1 MYFFKVDISSFDYEA
16 ETVFIIPEQN
26 ADENGVP
33 FEEKIIT
40 QTAEYKAF
48 VKRTKT
54 ALVDCAYTQYQTEAV
69 ADGLND
75 EKFAQLEAEGK
86 LTVIDAN
93 TYSISTGKSAKSK
106 GKNNLTTYLIVGG
119 IAVVAVILIA
129 VSALSGGDKN
139 DTPAETTETSA
150 TAETAETD
158 TPTEETTTT
167 ETEIS
172 PAESSEQGE
181 ADEPVSETSS
191 TTEPPAETTE
201 SGYTDSGYSSS
212 SNSGESGVYTITF
225 YPNGGEG
232 TLESI
237 SAEAGQYVVL
247 PSAESASKF
256 ISRKGYKLLGFSD
269 NTDIAYPLY
278 DYKMPYENVKLFA
291 VWEPDTFTVN
301 YNSNGGTGQLSR
313 AEVRYGDSVPLPKDV
328 SIYRDGLFLTGWAKT
343 DNAKSALKSLTM
355 PAENLTLYAVWS
367 KKPPTAK
374 VTLHYDDKVQ
384 VIEAEIGST
393 LDMLDDFGV
402 TKDGEIV
409 SGWYFENSPVRVE
422 DLDVSG
428 DCALYAKWQS
438 AEYITISVD
447 RSYLNKEPLEYKAAL
462 DMTGN
467 AKITLPVV
475 DDKNDIYNSVFG
487 AKTELGAVCPKR
499 GTDAAQQKQ
508 TGCTY
513 GYSTKKQNGDF
524 GTIEYYGGVES
535 KFSKSTKL
543 YRVLNEYG
551 GGKGTAE
558 NPYII
563 SYYDQLLRLSEQGAK
578 GYFVQTA
585 DIAFPRNTD
594 RNPISTKKI
603 TRGYENKSYDYF
615 VYDGQGHSIKN
626 ISDDGGLFGTI
637 AAGTIQNVVVD
648 GANIKA
654 GNNKNLGVICNEIVS
669 YAYPST
675 DTDEYFSTGNTRI
688 IGCKVLNSKITSD
701 GAENV
706 GGICG
711 FGGDISNCMA
721 DGITVSGGKSIG
733 GVVGNACIV
742 TGCIANNITVSSS
755 AVSAGGIAGT
765 AYGVEL
771 FNSGEKPHCAG
782 GSIIGCGVRTFTS
795 TAENSGGIVGTAT
808 AHNVSAY
815 IKSCYAANIYLNG
828 TNNGGIAGADGNEN
842 GHKILY
848 CIVDNANNYPVIGKR
863 TRSSAKTMI
872 LSVPADTG
880 LTVEGVLSVLN
891 AKSSGYGYWERS
903 DSVNGGYP
911 YPCRIFAERN

>member
-1 MYFFKVDISSFDYEA
+1 MYFFKADISSFDDEA

-33 FEEKIIT
+33 FEEKMIT

-54 ALVDCAYTQYQTEAV
+54 ALVDCTYTQYQTDEPI
-69 ADGLND
+69 ADGLNP
-75 EKFAQLEAEGK
+75 EKFAQLETEGK
-86 LTVIDAN
+86 LAVIDAN

-106 GKNNLTTYLIVGG
+106 GKKNLTTYLIIGG
-119 IAVVAVILIA
+119 IAVAAVILIA
-129 VSALSGGDKN
+129 VSALSGGDKK
-139 DTPAETTETSA
+139 DIPAETTETSA
-150 TAETAETD
+150 TTETAETAVL
-158 TPTEETTTT
+158 TEETTTT
-167 ETEIS
+167 ETEIPLVKS
-172 PAESSEQGE
+172 FEQGE
-181 ADEPVSETSS
+181 ADVPVIETSS
-191 TTEPPAETTE
+191 AEPPAETSET
-201 SGYTDSGYSSS
+201 GYTNSGYSSS
-212 SNSGESGVYTITF
+212 SNSGE
-225 YPNGGEG
+225 
-232 TLESI
+232 
-237 SAEAGQYVVL
+237 
-247 PSAESASKF
+247 
-256 ISRKGYKLLGFSD
+256 
-269 NTDIAYPLY
+269 
-278 DYKMPYENVKLFA
+278 
-291 VWEPDTFTVN
+291 
-301 YNSNGGTGQLSR
+301 
-313 AEVRYGDSVPLPKDV
+313 SVPLPKDV
-328 SIYRDGLFLTGWAKT
+328 SIYRDGLFLTGWAQT
-343 DNAKSALKSLTM
+343 DNAKSALKSLSM

-374 VTLHYDDKVQ
+374 ITLHYDDKVQ

-402 TKDGEIV
+402 TKDGKIV
-409 SGWYFENSPVRVE
+409 SGWYFENSPIRVE
-422 DLDVSG
+422 NLDVSE
-428 DCALYAKWQS
+428 DCDLYAKWQS
-438 AEYITISVD
+438 ATYITISID
-447 RSYLNKEPLEYKAAL
+447 RSYLNTEALEYKAAL
-462 DMTGN
+462 DMTGF
-467 AKITLPVV
+467 AKLTLPVV
-475 DDKNDIYNSVFG
+475 DDKDDIYNSVF
-487 AKTELGAVCPKR
+487 
-499 GTDAAQQKQ
+499 
-508 TGCTY
+508 GCTY
-513 GYSTKKQNGDF
+513 GYSTKKQNGEF

-585 DIAFPRNTD
+585 DIAFPRNTN

-615 VYDGQGHSIKN
+615 VYDGQSHSIKN
-626 ISDDGGLFGTI
+626 ISGNVGLFGTI
-637 AAGTIQNVVVD
+637 VAGTIQNVVVD

-688 IGCKVLNSKITSD
+688 IGCKVLNSKITAD
-701 GAENV
+701 GAENI

-711 FGGDISNCMA
+711 FGGDISDCMA

-733 GVVGNACIV
+733 GIVGNACIV
-742 TGCIANNITVSSS
+742 TGCIANNITVSGS

-771 FNSGEKPHCAG
+771 FNSGEKPHYAG

-795 TAENSGGIVGTAT
+795 TAENSGGIVGTST

-828 TNNGGIAGADGNEN
+828 TNNGGIVGADGNEN

>member
-1 MYFFKVDISSFDYEA
+1 MYFFKVDISSFDDEA

-54 ALVDCAYTQYQTEAV
+54 ALVDCAYTQYQTETA
-69 ADGLND
+69 ADGLD
-75 EKFAQLEAEGK
+75 AEKFAQLEAEGK

-106 GKNNLTTYLIVGG
+106 GKNNLTTYLIIGG

-129 VSALSGGDKN
+129 VSALSGGAKT

-150 TAETAETD
+150 AETAETD
-158 TPTEETTTT
+158 TPTEETTAT

-181 ADEPVSETSS
+181 ADEPVSET
-191 TTEPPAETTE
+191 TDTAPPEETAE

-225 YPNGGEG
+225 YTNGGEG

-247 PSAESASKF
+247 PSAETAAKSISK
-256 ISRKGYKLLGFSD
+256 KGYKLLGFSD

-278 DYKMPYENVKLFA
+278 DYKMPYEDVKLFA
-291 VWEPDTFTVN
+291 VWEPDTFIVT

-313 AEVRYGDSVPLPKDV
+313 AEVKYGDSVPLPKDV
-328 SIYRDGLFLTGWAKT
+328 SIYREGLFLTGWAKT

-374 VTLHYDDKVQ
+374 ITLHYDDKVQ
-384 VIEAEIGST
+384 IIEAEIGST
-393 LDMLDDFGV
+393 MDMLDDFGV

-422 DLDVSG
+422 NLDVSE
-428 DCALYAKWQS
+428 DFDLYAKWQS
-438 AEYITISVD
+438 ATYITISVD
-447 RSYLNKEPLEYKAAL
+447 QSYLNKADIEYKMPL
-462 DMTGN
+462 DMTGY
-467 AKITLPVV
+467 AKLTMPVV
-475 DDKNDIYNSVFG
+475 DDKSDIYNSVF
-487 AKTELGAVCPKR
+487 
-499 GTDAAQQKQ
+499 
-508 TGCTY
+508 GCTY

-551 GGKGTAE
+551 GGKGTAK

-615 VYDGQGHSIKN
+615 VYDGQDYSIKN
-626 ISDDGGLFGTI
+626 VSGEGGLFGTI

-654 GNNKNLGVICNEIVS
+654 GKNKNLGVICNEIVS

-688 IGCKVLNSKITSD
+688 IGCKVLNSKITAD
-701 GAENV
+701 GAENI

-711 FGGDISNCMA
+711 FGGDISDCMA
-721 DGITVSGGKSIG
+721 DGIAVSGGKSIG
-733 GVVGNACIV
+733 GIVGNACTV
-742 TGCIANNITVSSS
+742 TGCIANNITVSDS

-808 AHNVSAY
+808 ANNVSAY

-828 TNNGGIAGADGNEN
+828 TNNGGIVGADGNEN

-891 AKSSGYGYWERS
+891 AKSSGYSYWERS

-911 YPCRIFAERN
+911 YPCRIFAERS

>member
-1 MYFFKVDISSFDYEA
+1 MYFFKADISSFDDEA

-33 FEEKIIT
+33 FEEKMIT
-40 QTAEYKAF
+40 QTVEYKAF

-54 ALVDCAYTQYQTEAV
+54 ALVDCTYTQYQTDEPI
-69 ADGLND
+69 ADGLNS
-75 EKFAQLEAEGK
+75 EKFAQLETEGK
-86 LTVIDAN
+86 LAVIDAN

-106 GKNNLTTYLIVGG
+106 GKKNFTTYLIIGG
-119 IAVVAVILIA
+119 IAVATVILIA

-150 TAETAETD
+150 AAETAETD
-158 TPTEETTTT
+158 TPTEETTTA

-181 ADEPVSETSS
+181 ADEPVSET
-191 TTEPPAETTE
+191 TDTAPPAETAE

-225 YPNGGEG
+225 YMNGGEG

-247 PSAESASKF
+247 PSAESASKS

-278 DYKMPYENVKLFA
+278 DYKMPYENVKMFA

-313 AEVRYGDSVPLPKDV
+313 AEVRYGDNVPLPKDV
-328 SIYRDGLFLTGWAKT
+328 SIYREGLFLTGWAKT

-374 VTLHYDDKVQ
+374 VTLHDDDKVQ

-422 DLDVSG
+422 NLDVSE
-428 DCALYAKWQS
+428 DCELYAKWQS
-438 AEYITISVD
+438 ATYITISVD

-475 DDKNDIYNSVFG
+475 DDKDDIYNSVF
-487 AKTELGAVCPKR
+487 
-499 GTDAAQQKQ
+499 
-508 TGCTY
+508 GCTY

-615 VYDGQGHSIKN
+615 VYDGHGHSIKN
-626 ISDDGGLFGTI
+626 ISGDGGLFGTI

-688 IGCKVLNSKITSD
+688 IGCKVLNSKITAD
-701 GAENV
+701 GAENI

-711 FGGDISNCMA
+711 FGGNISDCMA
-721 DGITVSGGKSIG
+721 DGITFSGG
-733 GVVGNACIV
+733 
-742 TGCIANNITVSSS
+742 
-755 AVSAGGIAGT
+755 
-765 AYGVEL
+765 
-771 FNSGEKPHCAG
+771 
-782 GSIIGCGVRTFTS
+782 R
-795 TAENSGGIVGTAT
+795 NSGGIVGTAT

-903 DSVNGGYP
+903 DNVNGGYP

>member
-1 MYFFKVDISSFDYEA
+1 MYFFKVDISSFDDEA

-69 ADGLND
+69 ADGLNA

-106 GKNNLTTYLIVGG
+106 WKNNLTTYLIIGG

-150 TAETAETD
+150 AAETAETD
-158 TPTEETTTT
+158 TPTEETTAT

-181 ADEPVSETSS
+181 ADTPVSETSS
-191 TTEPPAETTE
+191 TTEPTAETTE

-247 PSAESASKF
+247 PSAETAAKSISK
-256 ISRKGYKLLGFSD
+256 KGYKLLGFSD

-278 DYKMPYENVKLFA
+278 DYKMPYEDVKLFA
-291 VWEPDTFTVN
+291 VWEPDTFIVT

-313 AEVRYGDSVPLPKDV
+313 AEVKYGDSVPLPKDV
-328 SIYRDGLFLTGWAKT
+328 SIYRDGLFLTGWAQT
-343 DNAKSALKSLTM
+343 DNAKSALKSLSM

-374 VTLHYDDKVQ
+374 ITLHYDDKVQ
-384 VIEAEIGST
+384 IIEAEIGST
-393 LDMLDDFGV
+393 MDMLDDFGV

-422 DLDVSG
+422 NLDVSE
-428 DCALYAKWQS
+428 DCDLYAKWQS
-438 AEYITISVD
+438 ATYITISID
-447 RSYLNKEPLEYKAAL
+447 RSYLNTEPLEYKAAL
-462 DMTGN
+462 DMTGF
-467 AKITLPVV
+467 AKLTLPVV
-475 DDKNDIYNSVFG
+475 DNKDDIYNSVF
-487 AKTELGAVCPKR
+487 
-499 GTDAAQQKQ
+499 
-508 TGCTY
+508 GCTY
-513 GYSTKKQNGDF
+513 GYSTKKQNGEF

-585 DIAFPRNTD
+585 NIAFPRGTE
-594 RNPISTKKI
+594 RKPISTKKI
-603 TRGYENKSYDYF
+603 TRGYENKSYNYF
-615 VYDGQGHSIKN
+615 VYDGQGYSIKN
-626 ISDDGGLFGTI
+626 VSGEGGLFGTI
-637 AAGTIQNVVVD
+637 AAGTIQNVVVN
-648 GANIKA
+648 GASIRA
-654 GNNKNLGVICNEIVS
+654 GKNGNAGIICNEVVS
-669 YAYPST
+669 YAYPSAEN
-675 DTDEYFSTGNTRI
+675 DGYFTTGNTKI
-688 IGCKVLNSKITSD
+688 IGCKVQNSKITAD
-701 GAENV
+701 GAENI

-711 FGGDISNCMA
+711 FGGDISDCMA
-721 DGITVSGGKSIG
+721 DGITFSGGRNSG
-733 GVVGNACIV
+733 GIVGNACTV
-742 TGCIANNITVSSS
+742 TGCIANNITTTS
-755 AVSAGGIAGT
+755 ADSAGGIAGT

-771 FNSGEKPHCAG
+771 YNSGENPHYSG
-782 GSIIGCGVRTFTS
+782 GNIIGCGVRTFTS
-795 TAENSGGIVGTAT
+795 TAVNSGGIVGTST
-808 AHNVSAY
+808 AHNASAY
-815 IKSCYAANIYLNG
+815 IKSCYAANIFLNG
-828 TNNGGIAGADGNEN
+828 TNNGGISGADGSKN

-848 CIVDNANNYPVIGKR
+848 CLVDNSNNYPVIGKR

-891 AKSSGYGYWERS
+891 AKSSGYSYWERS

-911 YPCRIFAERN
+911 YPCRIFAERS

>member
-1 MYFFKVDISSFDYEA
+1 MYFFKADISSFDDEA

-33 FEEKIIT
+33 FEEKMIT

-54 ALVDCAYTQYQTEAV
+54 ALVDCTYTQYQTDEPI
-69 ADGLND
+69 ADDLNS

-86 LTVIDAN
+86 LAVIDAN

-106 GKNNLTTYLIVGG
+106 GKKNFTTYLIIGG
-119 IAVVAVILIA
+119 IAVAAVILIA
-129 VSALSGGDKN
+129 VSALSGSNKTDA
-139 DTPAETTETSA
+139 PAETTETSA
-150 TAETAETD
+150 TTETAETAD
-158 TPTEETTTT
+158 PTGETTTA
-167 ETEIS
+167 ETEITS
-172 PAESSEQGE
+172 AEFSEQGE
-181 ADEPVSETSS
+181 ADVPVIETSS
-191 TTEPPAETTE
+191 AEPPAETAET
-201 SGYTDSGYSSS
+201 GYTNSGYSSS

-237 SAEAGQYVVL
+237 SAEAGQYVIL

-343 DNAKSALKSLTM
+343 DNAKSALNSLTM

-374 VTLHYDDKVQ
+374 ITLHYDDKVQ
-384 VIEAEIGST
+384 VIEVEIGST

-409 SGWYFENSPVRVE
+409 SGWYFETSPVRVE
-422 DLDVSG
+422 NLDVSE
-428 DCALYAKWQS
+428 DCDLYAKWQS
-438 AEYITISVD
+438 ATYITISVD

-487 AKTELGAVCPKR
+487 
-499 GTDAAQQKQ
+499 
-508 TGCTY
+508 CTY

-535 KFSKSTKL
+535 KFSKSTKI

-615 VYDGQGHSIKN
+615 VYDGNGYSIK
-626 ISDDGGLFGTI
+626 SVSGSGGLFGTI

-654 GNNKNLGVICNEIVS
+654 GKNKNLGVICNEVVS

-688 IGCKVLNSKITSD
+688 IGCKVLNSKITAD
-701 GAENV
+701 GAENI

-711 FGGDISNCMA
+711 FGGDISDCTA
-721 DGITVSGGKSIG
+721 DGIAVSGGKSIG
-733 GVVGNACIV
+733 GIVGNACTV
-742 TGCIANNITVSSS
+742 TGCIANNITVSGS

-765 AYGVEL
+765 AFGVEL
-771 FNSGEKPHCAG
+771 YNSGEKPHCAG

-903 DSVNGGYP
+903 D
-911 YPCRIFAERN
+911 A

>member
-1 MYFFKVDISSFDYEA
+1 MYFFKVDISSFDDEA

-75 EKFAQLEAEGK
+75 EKFAQLETEGK
-86 LTVIDAN
+86 LAVIDAN

-106 GKNNLTTYLIVGG
+106 GKKNFTTYLIIGG
-119 IAVVAVILIA
+119 IAVAAVILIA
-129 VSALSGGDKN
+129 VSALSGSNKTDA
-139 DTPAETTETSA
+139 PAETTETSA
-150 TAETAETD
+150 TTETAETAIPTGEVATPETEIYSAESFEQGEADVPVIETSSAEPPAETAET
-158 TPTEETTTT
+158 
-167 ETEIS
+167 
-172 PAESSEQGE
+172 
-181 ADEPVSETSS
+181 
-191 TTEPPAETTE
+191 
-201 SGYTDSGYSSS
+201 GYTNSGYSSS
-212 SNSGESGVYTITF
+212 SNSGASGVYTITF
-225 YPNGGEG
+225 YANGGEG

-247 PSAESASKF
+247 PSAESASKS

-269 NTDIAYPLY
+269 NTDIAYSLY
-278 DYKMPYENVKLFA
+278 DYKMPYENVKMFA

-343 DNAKSALKSLTM
+343 DNAKSTLKSLTM

-374 VTLHYDDKVQ
+374 ITLHYDDKVQ
-384 VIEAEIGST
+384 VIEVEIGST

-422 DLDVSG
+422 DLDVSE
-428 DCALYAKWQS
+428 DCDLYAKWQS
-438 AEYITISVD
+438 ATYITISVD
-447 RSYLNKEPLEYKAAL
+447 RCYLNKADIEYKVPL
-462 DMTGN
+462 DMTGY
-467 AKITLPVV
+467 AKLTLPVV
-475 DDKNDIYNSVFG
+475 DDKNDVYNSVF
-487 AKTELGAVCPKR
+487 
-499 GTDAAQQKQ
+499 
-508 TGCTY
+508 GCTY

-524 GTIEYYGGVES
+524 GTIEYYGGVKS

-551 GGKGTAE
+551 GGKGTVE

-615 VYDGQGHSIKN
+615 VYDGNGYSIK
-626 ISDDGGLFGTI
+626 SVSGSGGLFGTI

-654 GNNKNLGVICNEIVS
+654 GKNKNLGVICNEVVS

-688 IGCKVLNSKITSD
+688 IGCKVLNSKITAD
-701 GAENV
+701 GAENI

-711 FGGDISNCMA
+711 FGGDISDCTA
-721 DGITVSGGKSIG
+721 DGIAVSGGKSIG
-733 GVVGNACIV
+733 GIVGNACTV
-742 TGCIANNITVSSS
+742 TGCIANNITVSGS

-771 FNSGEKPHCAG
+771 FNSGEKPHYAG

-828 TNNGGIAGADGNEN
+828 TNNGGIVGADGNEN

-848 CIVDNANNYPVIGKR
+848 CIVDNANNYSVIGKR

>member
-1 MYFFKVDISSFDYEA
+1 MYFFKVDISSFDDEA

-75 EKFAQLEAEGK
+75 EKFAQLETEGK
-86 LTVIDAN
+86 LAVIDAN

-106 GKNNLTTYLIVGG
+106 GKKNFTTYLIIGG
-119 IAVVAVILIA
+119 IAVAAVILIA
-129 VSALSGGDKN
+129 VSALSGSNKTDA
-139 DTPAETTETSA
+139 PAETTETSA
-150 TAETAETD
+150 TTETAETAIPTGEVATPETEIYSAESFEQGEADVPVIETSSAEPPAETAET
-158 TPTEETTTT
+158 
-167 ETEIS
+167 
-172 PAESSEQGE
+172 
-181 ADEPVSETSS
+181 
-191 TTEPPAETTE
+191 
-201 SGYTDSGYSSS
+201 GYTNSGYSSS
-212 SNSGESGVYTITF
+212 SNSGASGVYTITF
-225 YPNGGEG
+225 YANGGEG

-247 PSAESASKF
+247 PSAESASKS

-269 NTDIAYPLY
+269 NTDIAYSLY
-278 DYKMPYENVKLFA
+278 DYKMPYENVKMFA

-328 SIYRDGLFLTGWAKT
+328 SIYRDGLFLTGWAQT
-343 DNAKSALKSLTM
+343 DSAKSALKNLSM

-367 KKPPTAK
+367 KKPPTAII
-374 VTLHYDDKVQ
+374 TLHYDDKVQ

-409 SGWYFENSPVRVE
+409 SGWYFENSPIRVE

-428 DCALYAKWQS
+428 DCDLYAKWQS
-438 AEYITISVD
+438 ATYITISVD
-447 RSYLNKEPLEYKAAL
+447 RSYLNKADIEYKMPL
-462 DMTGN
+462 DMTGY
-467 AKITLPVV
+467 AKLTLPVV
-475 DDKNDIYNSVFG
+475 DDKNDIYNSIF
-487 AKTELGAVCPKR
+487 
-499 GTDAAQQKQ
+499 
-508 TGCTY
+508 GCTY

-578 GYFVQTA
+578 GYFIQTA
-585 DIAFPRNTD
+585 DIAFPRNMD

-603 TRGYENKSYDYF
+603 ARGYENKSYDYF
-615 VYDGQGHSIKN
+615 VYDGQGYSIKN
-626 ISDDGGLFGTI
+626 ISGDGGLFGTI

-654 GNNKNLGVICNEIVS
+654 GKNKNLGVICNEIVS

-675 DTDEYFSTGNTRI
+675 DTNEYFSTGNTRI
-688 IGCKVLNSKITSD
+688 IGCKVLNSKITAD
-701 GAENV
+701 GAENI

-711 FGGDISNCMA
+711 FGGDISDCMA

-733 GVVGNACIV
+733 GIVGNACTV
-742 TGCIANNITVSSS
+742 TGCIANNITVSGS
-755 AVSAGGIAGT
+755 AVCAGGIAGT

>member
-1 MYFFKVDISSFDYEA
+1 MYFFKADISSFDDEA

-33 FEEKIIT
+33 FEEKMIT

-54 ALVDCAYTQYQTEAV
+54 ALVDCTYTQYQTDEPI
-69 ADGLND
+69 ADGLNS
-75 EKFAQLEAEGK
+75 EKFAQLETEGK
-86 LTVIDAN
+86 LAVIDAN

-106 GKNNLTTYLIVGG
+106 GKKNLTTYLIIGG
-119 IAVVAVILIA
+119 IAVAAVILIA
-129 VSALSGGDKN
+129 VSALSGSNKT

-150 TAETAETD
+150 TTETAETAVL
-158 TPTEETTTT
+158 TEEITTT
-167 ETEIS
+167 ETEIP
-172 PAESSEQGE
+172 PAESFEQGE
-181 ADEPVSETSS
+181 ADVPVSETSS
-191 TTEPPAETTE
+191 AEPPAETSE
-201 SGYTDSGYSSS
+201 IGYTNSGYSSS
-212 SNSGESGVYTITF
+212 SNYGESGVYTITF

-232 TLESI
+232 TLDSI
-237 SAEAGQYVVL
+237 SAEVEQYVVL

-355 PAENLTLYAVWS
+355 PAENLTLYAVWR

-374 VTLHYDDKVQ
+374 ITLHYDDKVQ

-409 SGWYFENSPVRVE
+409 SGWYFENSLVRVE
-422 DLDVSG
+422 DLDVSE
-428 DCALYAKWQS
+428 DCELYAKWQS
-438 AEYITISVD
+438 ATYITISVD
-447 RSYLNKEPLEYKAAL
+447 RSYLNKADIEYKMPL
-462 DMTGN
+462 DMTGY
-467 AKITLPVV
+467 AKLTLPVV
-475 DDKNDIYNSVFG
+475 DDKNDIYNSVF
-487 AKTELGAVCPKR
+487 
-499 GTDAAQQKQ
+499 
-508 TGCTY
+508 GCTY

-551 GGKGTAE
+551 GGKGTAK

-585 DIAFPRNTD
+585 DIAFPRNTE
-594 RNPISTKKI
+594 RTSISTKKI
-603 TRGYENKSYDYF
+603 SRGFENKSYDYF
-615 VYDGQGHSIKN
+615 VYDGQGCSIKN
-626 ISDDGGLFGTI
+626 MSCDGGLFGIISASTI
-637 AAGTIQNVVVD
+637 RNVVID
-648 GANIKA
+648 GANIKS
-654 GNNKNLGVICNEIVS
+654 GEYSNVGFICNEVIS
-669 YAYPST
+669 YSFPASEG
-675 DTDEYFSTGNTRI
+675 DEFFSTGNSRI
-688 IGCKVLNSKITSD
+688 VGCKVLNSKITAD
-701 GAENV
+701 GADNV

-711 FGGDISNCMA
+711 YGGAVSDCMA
-721 DGITVSGGKSIG
+721 SGITFSGGTNIG
-733 GVVGNACIV
+733 GIVGNAYTA
-742 TGCIANNITVSSS
+742 TGCLANNITVNGS
-755 AVSAGGIAGT
+755 VKSAGGIAAT
-765 AYGVEL
+765 AYGVKL
-771 FNSGEKPHCAG
+771 YNDGDKARYSGG
-782 GSIIGCGVRTFTS
+782 NIIGCGVRTFTS
-795 TAENSGGIVGTAT
+795 TAENSGGIVGTST
-808 AHNVSAY
+808 ADNSSAY

-828 TNNGGIAGADGNEN
+828 TNNGGIVGADGNEN

-848 CIVDNANNYPVIGKR
+848 CIVDNANNYPVIGRR
-863 TRSSAKTMI
+863 TRSSTKTMI

>member
-1 MYFFKVDISSFDYEA
+1 MYFFKVDISSFDDEA

-75 EKFAQLEAEGK
+75 EKFAQLETEGK
-86 LTVIDAN
+86 LAVIDAN

-106 GKNNLTTYLIVGG
+106 GKKNFTTYLIIGG
-119 IAVVAVILIA
+119 IAVAAVILIA
-129 VSALSGGDKN
+129 VSALSGSNKTDA
-139 DTPAETTETSA
+139 PAETTETSA
-150 TAETAETD
+150 TTETAETAIPTGEVA
-158 TPTEETTTT
+158 TP
-167 ETEIS
+167 ETEIYS
-172 PAESSEQGE
+172 AESFEQGE
-181 ADEPVSETSS
+181 ADVPVIETSS
-191 TTEPPAETTE
+191 AEPPAETSE
-201 SGYTDSGYSSS
+201 IGYTNSGYSSS
-212 SNSGESGVYTITF
+212 SNSGASGVYTITF
-225 YPNGGEG
+225 YANGGEG

-247 PSAESASKF
+247 PSAESASKS

-291 VWEPDTFTVN
+291 VWEPDIFTVT

-313 AEVRYGDSVPLPKDV
+313 AEVRYGDSVHLPKDV
-328 SIYRDGLFLTGWAKT
+328 SIYREGLFLTGWAKT
-343 DNAKSALKSLTM
+343 NNAKSALKSLTM

-374 VTLHYDDKVQ
+374 ITLHYDDKVQ
-384 VIEAEIGST
+384 VIEVEIGST

-422 DLDVSG
+422 DLDVSE
-428 DCALYAKWQS
+428 DCDLYAKWQS
-438 AEYITISVD
+438 ATYITISVD
-447 RSYLNKEPLEYKAAL
+447 RCYLNKADIEYKVPL
-462 DMTGN
+462 DMTGY
-467 AKITLPVV
+467 AKLTLPVV
-475 DDKNDIYNSVFG
+475 DDKNDVYNSVF
-487 AKTELGAVCPKR
+487 
-499 GTDAAQQKQ
+499 
-508 TGCTY
+508 GCTY

-524 GTIEYYGGVES
+524 GTIEYYGGVKS

-551 GGKGTAE
+551 GGKGTVE

-615 VYDGQGHSIKN
+615 VYDGNGYSIK
-626 ISDDGGLFGTI
+626 SVSGSGGLFGTI

-654 GNNKNLGVICNEIVS
+654 GNNKNLGVVCNEVVS
-669 YAYPST
+669 YAYPSNN
-675 DTDEYFSTGNTRI
+675 TDEYFSTGNTRI
-688 IGCKVLNSKITSD
+688 FGCKVLNSKITAD

>member
-1 MYFFKVDISSFDYEA
+1 MYFFKVDISSFDDEA

-33 FEEKIIT
+33 FEEKMIT

-54 ALVDCAYTQYQTEAV
+54 ALVDCTYTQYQTDEPI
-69 ADGLND
+69 ADGLNS

-86 LTVIDAN
+86 LAVIDAN

-106 GKNNLTTYLIVGG
+106 GKKNLTTYLIIGG
-119 IAVVAVILIA
+119 IAVAAVILIA
-129 VSALSGGDKN
+129 VSALSGSNKT

-150 TAETAETD
+150 TTETAETAVL
-158 TPTEETTTT
+158 TEEITTT
-167 ETEIS
+167 ETEIP

-181 ADEPVSETSS
+181 ADVPVSETSS
-191 TTEPPAETTE
+191 AEPPAETSE
-201 SGYTDSGYSSS
+201 IGYTNSGYSSP

-225 YPNGGEG
+225 YTNGGEG

-247 PSAESASKF
+247 PSAETAAKSISK
-256 ISRKGYKLLGFSD
+256 KGYKLLGFSD

-278 DYKMPYENVKLFA
+278 DYKMPYEDVKLFA
-291 VWEPDTFTVN
+291 VWEPDTFIVT

-313 AEVRYGDSVPLPKDV
+313 AEVKYGDSVPLPKDV
-328 SIYRDGLFLTGWAKT
+328 SIYREGLFLTGWAKT

-374 VTLHYDDKVQ
+374 ITLHYDDKVQ
-384 VIEAEIGST
+384 IIEAEIGST
-393 LDMLDDFGV
+393 MDMLDDFGV

-422 DLDVSG
+422 NLDVSE
-428 DCALYAKWQS
+428 DCDLYAKWQS
-438 AEYITISVD
+438 ATYITISVD

-467 AKITLPVV
+467 AKLTLPVV

-487 AKTELGAVCPKR
+487 
-499 GTDAAQQKQ
+499 
-508 TGCTY
+508 CTY
-513 GYSTKKQNGDF
+513 GYSTKKQNGEF

-626 ISDDGGLFGTI
+626 ISGDGGLFGTI

-654 GNNKNLGVICNEIVS
+654 GKNKNLGVICNEVVS

-688 IGCKVLNSKITSD
+688 IGCKVLNSKITAD
-701 GAENV
+701 GAENI

-711 FGGDISNCMA
+711 FGGDISDCTA
-721 DGITVSGGKSIG
+721 DGIAVSGGKSIG
-733 GVVGNACIV
+733 GIVGNACTV

-848 CIVDNANNYPVIGKR
+848 CIVDNANNYPVIGRR

>member
-1 MYFFKVDISSFDYEA
+1 MYFFKADISSFDDEA

-33 FEEKIIT
+33 FEEKMIT
-40 QTAEYKAF
+40 QTVEYKAF

-54 ALVDCAYTQYQTEAV
+54 ALVDCTYTQYQTDEPI
-69 ADGLND
+69 ADGLNS
-75 EKFAQLEAEGK
+75 EKFAQLETEGK
-86 LTVIDAN
+86 LAVIDAN

-106 GKNNLTTYLIVGG
+106 GKKNLTTYLIIGG
-119 IAVVAVILIA
+119 IAVAAVILIA
-129 VSALSGGDKN
+129 VSALSSGNKKN
-139 DTPAETTETSA
+139 IPAETTEPSA
-150 TAETAETD
+150 TTETAETAIPTGEVA
-158 TPTEETTTT
+158 TP
-167 ETEIS
+167 ETEIYS
-172 PAESSEQGE
+172 AESFEQGE
-181 ADEPVSETSS
+181 ADVPVIETSS
-191 TTEPPAETTE
+191 AEPPAETSET
-201 SGYTDSGYSSS
+201 GYTNSGYSSS
-212 SNSGESGVYTITF
+212 SNSGASGVYTITF
-225 YPNGGEG
+225 YANGGEG
-232 TLESI
+232 TLDSI

-247 PSAESASKF
+247 PSAESASKS

-291 VWEPDTFTVN
+291 VWEPDIFTVT

-328 SIYRDGLFLTGWAKT
+328 SIYREGLFLTGWAKT

-374 VTLHYDDKVQ
+374 ITLHYDDKVQ
-384 VIEAEIGST
+384 IIEVEIGST
-393 LDMLDDFGV
+393 LDMLDNFGV

-409 SGWYFENSPVRVE
+409 SGWYFENSPVCVE

-438 AEYITISVD
+438 ATYITISVD
-447 RSYLNKEPLEYKAAL
+447 QSYLNKADIEYKMPL
-462 DMTGN
+462 DMTGY
-467 AKITLPVV
+467 AKLTLPVV
-475 DDKNDIYNSVFG
+475 DDKSDIYNSVF
-487 AKTELGAVCPKR
+487 
-499 GTDAAQQKQ
+499 
-508 TGCTY
+508 GCTY

-524 GTIEYYGGVES
+524 GTIEYYGGVKS

-551 GGKGTAE
+551 GGKGTVE

-615 VYDGQGHSIKN
+615 VYDGNGYSIK
-626 ISDDGGLFGTI
+626 SVSGSGGLFGTI

-654 GNNKNLGVICNEIVS
+654 GKNKNLGVICNEVVS
-669 YAYPST
+669 YVYPSNN
-675 DTDEYFSTGNTRI
+675 TDEYFSTGNTRI
-688 IGCKVLNSKITSD
+688 FGCKVLNSKITAD

-771 FNSGEKPHCAG
+771 YNSGEKPHCAG

-795 TAENSGGIVGTAT
+795 TSENSGGIVGTET

-842 GHKILY
+842 GHKILF
-848 CIVDNANNYPVIGKR
+848 CIVDNANNYPVIGRR

-903 DSVNGGYP
+903 DNVNGGYP

>member
-1 MYFFKVDISSFDYEA
+1 MYFFKADISSFDDEA

-33 FEEKIIT
+33 FEEKMIT

-54 ALVDCAYTQYQTEAV
+54 ALVDCTYTQFHTDEPI
-69 ADGLND
+69 ADGLNS
-75 EKFAQLEAEGK
+75 EKFAQLETEGK
-86 LTVIDAN
+86 LAVIDAN

-106 GKNNLTTYLIVGG
+106 GKKNLTTYLIIGG
-119 IAVVAVILIA
+119 VAVAAVILIA
-129 VSALSGGDKN
+129 VSDLSGGNKT

-150 TAETAETD
+150 TTETTETD
-158 TPTEETTTT
+158 AQTEETTTT
-167 ETEIS
+167 ETKIPS
-172 PAESSEQGE
+172 VESSEQGE
-181 ADEPVSETSS
+181 ADVPVIETSS
-191 TTEPPAETTE
+191 AEPPAETSET
-201 SGYTDSGYSSS
+201 GYTNSGYSSS
-212 SNSGESGVYTITF
+212 SNYGESGVYTITF

-247 PSAESASKF
+247 PSAESASKS

-278 DYKMPYENVKLFA
+278 DYKMPYEDVKMFA

-313 AEVRYGDSVPLPKDV
+313 AEIRYGDSVPLPKDV
-328 SIYRDGLFLTGWAKT
+328 SIYRDGLFLSGWAQT
-343 DNAKSALKSLTM
+343 NNAKSALKSLSM

-367 KKPPTAK
+367 KTPPTAK
-374 VTLHYDDKVQ
+374 ITLHYDDKVQ
-384 VIEAEIGST
+384 VVEAEIGST

-409 SGWYFENSPVRVE
+409 SGWYFENSPVRIE
-422 DLDVSG
+422 NLDVTE
-428 DCALYAKWQS
+428 DCDVYAKWQS
-438 AEYITISVD
+438 ATYITISVD

-475 DDKNDIYNSVFG
+475 DDKDDIYNSVF
-487 AKTELGAVCPKR
+487 
-499 GTDAAQQKQ
+499 
-508 TGCTY
+508 GCTY

-615 VYDGQGHSIKN
+615 VYDGNGYSIKN
-626 ISDDGGLFGTI
+626 VCGDGGLFGTI

-648 GANIKA
+648 GAIIKA
-654 GNNKNLGVICNEIVS
+654 GKNKNLGVICNEVVS

-688 IGCKVLNSKITSD
+688 IGCKVLNSKITAD
-701 GAENV
+701 GAENI

-711 FGGDISNCMA
+711 FGGDISDCMA
-721 DGITVSGGKSIG
+721 DGITVSGGKSNG
-733 GVVGNACIV
+733 GIVGNACTV
-742 TGCIANNITVSSS
+742 TGCIANNISVSGS

-782 GSIIGCGVRTFTS
+782 GSIIVCGVRTFTS
-795 TAENSGGIVGTAT
+795 TAKNSGGIVGTAT

-848 CIVDNANNYPVIGKR
+848 CIVDNANNYPVIGRR

>member
-1 MYFFKVDISSFDYEA
+1 MYFFKADISSFDDEA
-16 ETVFIIPEQN
+16 ETVFIIPGQN

-33 FEEKIIT
+33 FEEKMIT

-54 ALVDCAYTQYQTEAV
+54 ALVDCTYTQYQTDEPI
-69 ADGLND
+69 ADGLNS

-86 LTVIDAN
+86 LAVIDAN

-106 GKNNLTTYLIVGG
+106 GKKNFTTYLIIGG
-119 IAVVAVILIA
+119 IAVAAVILIA
-129 VSALSGGDKN
+129 VSALSGSNKTDA
-139 DTPAETTETSA
+139 PAETTEISA
-150 TAETAETD
+150 TMETAETAVL
-158 TPTEETTTT
+158 TEETTTT

-172 PAESSEQGE
+172 LVESSEQGE
-181 ADEPVSETSS
+181 ADVPVSETSS
-191 TTEPPAETTE
+191 AEPPAETAET
-201 SGYTDSGYSSS
+201 GYTNSGYSSS

-237 SAEAGQYVVL
+237 SAEAGQYVIL
-247 PSAESASKF
+247 PSAESASKS

-343 DNAKSALKSLTM
+343 DNAKSTLKSLTM

-374 VTLHYDDKVQ
+374 ITLHYDDKVQ
-384 VIEAEIGST
+384 VIEVEIGST

-409 SGWYFENSPVRVE
+409 SGWYFENFPVRVE

-428 DCALYAKWQS
+428 DCDLYAKWQS
-438 AEYITISVD
+438 ATYITISVD
-447 RSYLNKEPLEYKAAL
+447 QSYLNKADIEYKMPL
-462 DMTGN
+462 DMTGY
-467 AKITLPVV
+467 AKLTLPVV
-475 DDKNDIYNSVFG
+475 DDKNDIYNSVF
-487 AKTELGAVCPKR
+487 
-499 GTDAAQQKQ
+499 
-508 TGCTY
+508 GCTY

-524 GTIEYYGGVES
+524 GTIEYYGGVKS

-551 GGKGTAE
+551 GGKGTAK

-578 GYFVQTA
+578 GYFIQTA

-615 VYDGQGHSIKN
+615 LYDGQGHSIKN
-626 ISDDGGLFGTI
+626 ISGDGGLFGTI

-654 GNNKNLGVICNEIVS
+654 GNNKNLGVVCNEVVS
-669 YAYPST
+669 YVYPSNN
-675 DTDEYFSTGNTRI
+675 TDEYFSTGNTRI
-688 IGCKVLNSKITSD
+688 FGCKVLNSKITAD

>member
-1 MYFFKVDISSFDYEA
+1 MYFFKVDISSFDDEA

-75 EKFAQLEAEGK
+75 EKFAQLETEGK
-86 LTVIDAN
+86 LAVIDAN

-106 GKNNLTTYLIVGG
+106 GKKNFTTYLIIGG
-119 IAVVAVILIA
+119 IAVAAVILIA
-129 VSALSGGDKN
+129 VSALSGSNKTDA
-139 DTPAETTETSA
+139 PAETTETSA
-150 TAETAETD
+150 TTETAETAIPTGEVATPETEIYSAESFEQGEADVPVIETSSAEPPAETAET
-158 TPTEETTTT
+158 
-167 ETEIS
+167 
-172 PAESSEQGE
+172 
-181 ADEPVSETSS
+181 
-191 TTEPPAETTE
+191 
-201 SGYTDSGYSSS
+201 GYTNSGYSSS
-212 SNSGESGVYTITF
+212 SNSGASGVYTITF
-225 YPNGGEG
+225 YANGGEG

-247 PSAESASKF
+247 PSAESASKS

-269 NTDIAYPLY
+269 NTDIAYSLY
-278 DYKMPYENVKLFA
+278 DYKMPYENVKMFA

-328 SIYRDGLFLTGWAKT
+328 SIYRDGLFLTGWAQT
-343 DNAKSALKSLTM
+343 DSAKSALKNLSM

-367 KKPPTAK
+367 KKPPTAII
-374 VTLHYDDKVQ
+374 TLHYDDKVQ

-409 SGWYFENSPVRVE
+409 SGWYFENSPIRVE

-428 DCALYAKWQS
+428 DCDLYAKWQS
-438 AEYITISVD
+438 ATYITISVD
-447 RSYLNKEPLEYKAAL
+447 RSYLNKADIEYKMPL
-462 DMTGN
+462 DMTGY
-467 AKITLPVV
+467 AKLTLPVV
-475 DDKNDIYNSVFG
+475 DDKNDIYNSIF
-487 AKTELGAVCPKR
+487 
-499 GTDAAQQKQ
+499 
-508 TGCTY
+508 GCTY

-578 GYFVQTA
+578 GYFIQTA

-603 TRGYENKSYDYF
+603 ARGYENKSYDYF
-615 VYDGQGHSIKN
+615 VYDGQGYSIKN
-626 ISDDGGLFGTI
+626 ISGDGGLFGTI

-654 GNNKNLGVICNEIVS
+654 GKNKNLGVICNEIVS

-675 DTDEYFSTGNTRI
+675 DTNEYFSTGNTRI
-688 IGCKVLNSKITSD
+688 IGCKVLNSKITAD
-701 GAENV
+701 GAENI

-711 FGGDISNCMA
+711 FGGDISDCMA

-733 GVVGNACIV
+733 GIVGNACTV
-742 TGCIANNITVSSS
+742 TGCIANNITVSGS
-755 AVSAGGIAGT
+755 AVCAGGIAGT

>member
-1 MYFFKVDISSFDYEA
+1 MYFFKADISSFDDEA

-69 ADGLND
+69 ADGLNA

-86 LTVIDAN
+86 LDVIDAN

-106 GKNNLTTYLIVGG
+106 GKKNLTTYLIIGG
-119 IAVVAVILIA
+119 IAVAAVILIA
-129 VSALSGGDKN
+129 VSALSGSNKTDA
-139 DTPAETTETSA
+139 P
-150 TAETAETD
+150 AETAETFA
-158 TPTEETTTT
+158 TT
-167 ETEIS
+167 ETAENIVPTGEVATPETEI
-172 PAESSEQGE
+172 PLVESSEQGE
-181 ADEPVSETSS
+181 EDVPVSETSS
-191 TTEPPAETTE
+191 AEPPAETSE
-201 SGYTDSGYSSS
+201 IGYTNSGYSSS
-212 SNSGESGVYTITF
+212 SNYGESGVYTITF

-232 TLESI
+232 TLDSI

-247 PSAESASKF
+247 PSAESASKS

-278 DYKMPYENVKLFA
+278 DYKMPYENVKMFA

-301 YNSNGGTGQLSR
+301 YSSNGGTGQLSR
-313 AEVRYGDSVPLPKDV
+313 AEVRYGDNVPLPKDV
-328 SIYRDGLFLTGWAKT
+328 SIYRDGLYLTGWAKT
-343 DNAKSALKSLTM
+343 NNAKSALKSLTM

-374 VTLHYDDKVQ
+374 ITLQYDDKVQ

-422 DLDVSG
+422 DLDVSE
-428 DCALYAKWQS
+428 DCDLYAKWQS
-438 AEYITISVD
+438 ATYITISVD

-467 AKITLPVV
+467 AKLTLPVV
-475 DDKNDIYNSVFG
+475 DDKNDIYNSVF
-487 AKTELGAVCPKR
+487 
-499 GTDAAQQKQ
+499 
-508 TGCTY
+508 GCTY

-578 GYFVQTA
+578 GYFIQTA

-615 VYDGQGHSIKN
+615 VYDGQGYSIKN
-626 ISDDGGLFGTI
+626 ISGDGGLFGTI

-654 GNNKNLGVICNEIVS
+654 GKNKNLGVICNEIVS

-675 DTDEYFSTGNTRI
+675 DTNEYFYTGNTRI
-688 IGCKVLNSKITSD
+688 IGCKVLNSNITAD
-701 GAENV
+701 CAENI

-721 DGITVSGGKSIG
+721 DGIAVSGGKSIG
-733 GVVGNACIV
+733 GIVGNACTV
-742 TGCIANNITVSSS
+742 TGCIANNITVSGS

-771 FNSGEKPHCAG
+771 FNSGEKPHYAG

-848 CIVDNANNYPVIGKR
+848 CIVDNANNYSVIGKR

>member
-1 MYFFKVDISSFDYEA
+1 MYFFKADISSFDDEA
-16 ETVFIIPEQN
+16 ETVFIIPGQN

-33 FEEKIIT
+33 FEEKMIT

-54 ALVDCAYTQYQTEAV
+54 ALVDCTYTQYQTDEPI
-69 ADGLND
+69 ADGLNS

-86 LTVIDAN
+86 LAVIDAN

-106 GKNNLTTYLIVGG
+106 GKKNLTTYLIIGG
-119 IAVVAVILIA
+119 IAVAAVILIA
-129 VSALSGGDKN
+129 VSALSSGNKKN
-139 DTPAETTETSA
+139 IPAETTEPSA
-150 TAETAETD
+150 TTETAETAIPTGEVATPETEIYSAESFEQGEADVPVIETSSAEPPAETAET
-158 TPTEETTTT
+158 
-167 ETEIS
+167 
-172 PAESSEQGE
+172 
-181 ADEPVSETSS
+181 
-191 TTEPPAETTE
+191 
-201 SGYTDSGYSSS
+201 GYTNSGYSSS
-212 SNSGESGVYTITF
+212 SNSGASGVYTITF
-225 YPNGGEG
+225 YANGGEG

-247 PSAESASKF
+247 PSAESASKS

-328 SIYRDGLFLTGWAKT
+328 SIYRDGLFLTGWAQT
-343 DNAKSALKSLTM
+343 DSAKSALKNLSM

-367 KKPPTAK
+367 KKPPTAII
-374 VTLHYDDKVQ
+374 TLHYDDKVQ

-409 SGWYFENSPVRVE
+409 SGWYFENSPIRVE

-428 DCALYAKWQS
+428 DCDLYAKWQS
-438 AEYITISVD
+438 ATYITISVD
-447 RSYLNKEPLEYKAAL
+447 RSYLNKADIEYKMPL
-462 DMTGN
+462 DMTGY
-467 AKITLPVV
+467 AKLTLPVV
-475 DDKNDIYNSVFG
+475 DDKNDIYNSIF
-487 AKTELGAVCPKR
+487 
-499 GTDAAQQKQ
+499 
-508 TGCTY
+508 GCTY

-578 GYFVQTA
+578 GYFIQTA

-603 TRGYENKSYDYF
+603 ARGYENKSYDYF
-615 VYDGQGHSIKN
+615 VYDGQGYSIKN
-626 ISDDGGLFGTI
+626 ISGDGGLFGTI

-654 GNNKNLGVICNEIVS
+654 GKNKNLGVICNEIVS

-675 DTDEYFSTGNTRI
+675 DTNEYFSTGNTRI
-688 IGCKVLNSKITSD
+688 IGCKVLNSKITAD
-701 GAENV
+701 GAENI

-711 FGGDISNCMA
+711 FGGDISDCMA

-733 GVVGNACIV
+733 GIVGNACTV
-742 TGCIANNITVSSS
+742 TGCIANNITVSGS
-755 AVSAGGIAGT
+755 AVCAGGIAGT

>member
-1 MYFFKVDISSFDYEA
+1 MYFFKADISSFDDEA

-33 FEEKIIT
+33 FEEKMIT

-54 ALVDCAYTQYQTEAV
+54 ALVDCTYTQYQTDEPI
-69 ADGLND
+69 ADGLNS

-86 LTVIDAN
+86 LAVIDAN

-106 GKNNLTTYLIVGG
+106 GKKNLTTYLIIGG
-119 IAVVAVILIA
+119 IAVAAVILIA
-129 VSALSGGDKN
+129 VSALSSGDKK
-139 DTPAETTETSA
+139 DIPTETTEISA
-150 TAETAETD
+150 TTET
-158 TPTEETTTT
+158 TEIDAQTEGTTTT
-167 ETEIS
+167 ETEI
-172 PAESSEQGE
+172 PLVESSEQGE
-181 ADEPVSETSS
+181 ADEPVSET
-191 TTEPPAETTE
+191 TDTAPPAETSE
-201 SGYTDSGYSSS
+201 IGYTNSGYSSS
-212 SNSGESGVYTITF
+212 SNSGASGVYTITF

-232 TLESI
+232 TLDSI

-247 PSAESASKF
+247 PSAESASKS

-269 NTDIAYPLY
+269 NTDIVYPLY
-278 DYKMPYENVKLFA
+278 DYKMPYENVKMFA
-291 VWEPDTFTVN
+291 VWEPDIFTVT

-343 DNAKSALKSLTM
+343 DNAKSALKNLTM

-374 VTLHYDDKVQ
+374 ITLHYDDKVQ

-422 DLDVSG
+422 DLDVSEG
-428 DCALYAKWQS
+428 CDLYAKWQS
-438 AEYITISVD
+438 ATYITISVD
-447 RSYLNKEPLEYKAAL
+447 QSYLNKADIEYKMPL
-462 DMTGN
+462 DMTGY
-467 AKITLPVV
+467 AKLTLSVV
-475 DDKNDIYNSVFG
+475 DNKNDIYNSVF
-487 AKTELGAVCPKR
+487 
-499 GTDAAQQKQ
+499 
-508 TGCTY
+508 GCTY

-563 SYYDQLLRLSEQGAK
+563 SYYDQLQRLSEQDAK
-578 GYFVQTA
+578 GYFIQTA

-615 VYDGQGHSIKN
+615 VYDGQGYSIKN
-626 ISDDGGLFGTI
+626 VSGDGGLFGTI

-654 GNNKNLGVICNEIVS
+654 GKNKNLGVICNEIVS

-675 DTDEYFSTGNTRI
+675 DTNEYFSTGNTRI
-688 IGCKVLNSKITSD
+688 IGCKVLNSKITAD
-701 GAENV
+701 GAENI

-711 FGGDISNCMA
+711 FGGDISDCMA
-721 DGITVSGGKSIG
+721 DGIAVSGGKSIG
-733 GVVGNACIV
+733 GIVGNACTV
-742 TGCIANNITVSSS
+742 TGCIANNITVSGS

-771 FNSGEKPHCAG
+771 FNSGEKPHYAG

-842 GHKILY
+842 GHKVLY

-903 DSVNGGYP
+903 DSINSGYP
-911 YPCRIFAERN
+911 YPCRIFAERS

>member
-1 MYFFKVDISSFDYEA
+1 MYFFKADISSFDDEA
-16 ETVFIIPEQN
+16 ETMFIIPEQN

-33 FEEKIIT
+33 FEEKMIT

-54 ALVDCAYTQYQTEAV
+54 ALVDCTYTQFHTDEPI
-69 ADGLND
+69 ADGLNS

-86 LTVIDAN
+86 LAVIDAN

-106 GKNNLTTYLIVGG
+106 GKKNLTTYLIIGG
-119 IAVVAVILIA
+119 IAVAAVILIA
-129 VSALSGGDKN
+129 VSALSGSNKTDA
-139 DTPAETTETSA
+139 PAETTETSA
-150 TAETAETD
+150 TTETAETAD
-158 TPTEETTTT
+158 PTGETTTA
-167 ETEIS
+167 ETEITS
-172 PAESSEQGE
+172 AESSEQGE
-181 ADEPVSETSS
+181 ADVPVIETSS
-191 TTEPPAETTE
+191 AEPPAETAET
-201 SGYTDSGYSSS
+201 GYTNSGYSSS

-232 TLESI
+232 TLDSI

-247 PSAESASKF
+247 PSAESASKS

-278 DYKMPYENVKLFA
+278 DYKMPYEDVKMFA

-343 DNAKSALKSLTM
+343 GNAKSALKSLTM
-355 PAENLTLYAVWS
+355 PAENLTIYAVWS

-374 VTLHYDDKVQ
+374 ITLHYDDKVQ

-393 LDMLDDFGV
+393 LNMLDDFGV

-422 DLDVSG
+422 DLDVSE
-428 DCALYAKWQS
+428 DCDLYAKWQS
-438 AEYITISVD
+438 ATYITISVD
-447 RSYLNKEPLEYKAAL
+447 QSYLNKADIEYKMPL
-462 DMTGN
+462 DMTGY
-467 AKITLPVV
+467 AKLTLPVI
-475 DDKNDIYNSVFG
+475 DDKNDIYNSVF
-487 AKTELGAVCPKR
+487 
-499 GTDAAQQKQ
+499 
-508 TGCTY
+508 GCTY

-535 KFSKSTKL
+535 KFRKSTKL

-563 SYYDQLLRLSEQGAK
+563 SYYDQLLRLSEQGTK
-578 GYFVQTA
+578 GYFIQTA

-615 VYDGQGHSIKN
+615 VYDGQGYSIKN
-626 ISDDGGLFGTI
+626 ISGDGGLFGTI

-648 GANIKA
+648 GASIKA

-675 DTDEYFSTGNTRI
+675 GTDEFFSTGNTQI
-688 IGCKVLNSKITSD
+688 IGCKVLNSKITAD
-701 GAENV
+701 GAENI

-711 FGGDISNCMA
+711 FGGDISDCTA
-721 DGITVSGGKSIG
+721 DGIAVSGGKSIG
-733 GVVGNACIV
+733 GIVGNACTV
-742 TGCIANNITVSSS
+742 TGCIANNITVSGS

-765 AYGVEL
+765 AFGVEL

-911 YPCRIFAERN
+911 YQCRIFAERN

>member
-1 MYFFKVDISSFDYEA
+1 MYFFKADISSFDDEA

-33 FEEKIIT
+33 FEEKMIT
-40 QTAEYKAF
+40 QTVEYKAF

-54 ALVDCAYTQYQTEAV
+54 ALVDCTYTQYQTDEPI
-69 ADGLND
+69 ADGLNS
-75 EKFAQLEAEGK
+75 EKFAQLETEGK
-86 LTVIDAN
+86 LAVIDAN

-106 GKNNLTTYLIVGG
+106 GKKNFTTYLIIGG
-119 IAVVAVILIA
+119 IAVAAVILIA
-129 VSALSGGDKN
+129 VSALSGSNKTDA
-139 DTPAETTETSA
+139 PAETTETSA
-150 TAETAETD
+150 TTETAETAIPTGEVATPETEIYSAESFEQGEADVPVIETSSAEPPAETAET
-158 TPTEETTTT
+158 
-167 ETEIS
+167 
-172 PAESSEQGE
+172 
-181 ADEPVSETSS
+181 
-191 TTEPPAETTE
+191 
-201 SGYTDSGYSSS
+201 GYTNSGYSSS
-212 SNSGESGVYTITF
+212 SNSGASGVYTITF
-225 YPNGGEG
+225 YANGGEG

-256 ISRKGYKLLGFSD
+256 ISRKGYKLLGFLD
-269 NTDIAYPLY
+269 NTDIAYSLY
-278 DYKMPYENVKLFA
+278 DYKMPYENVKMFA

-328 SIYRDGLFLTGWAKT
+328 SIYRDGLFLTGWAQT
-343 DNAKSALKSLTM
+343 DSAKSALKNLSM

-367 KKPPTAK
+367 KKPPTAII
-374 VTLHYDDKVQ
+374 TLHYDDKVQ

-409 SGWYFENSPVRVE
+409 SGWYFENSPIRVE

-428 DCALYAKWQS
+428 DCDLYAKWQS
-438 AEYITISVD
+438 ATYITISVD
-447 RSYLNKEPLEYKAAL
+447 RSYLNKADIEYKMPL
-462 DMTGN
+462 DMTGY
-467 AKITLPVV
+467 AKLTLPVV
-475 DDKNDIYNSVFG
+475 DDKNDIYNSIF
-487 AKTELGAVCPKR
+487 
-499 GTDAAQQKQ
+499 
-508 TGCTY
+508 GCTY

-578 GYFVQTA
+578 GYFIQTA

-603 TRGYENKSYDYF
+603 ARGYENKSYDYF
-615 VYDGQGHSIKN
+615 VYDGQGYSIKN
-626 ISDDGGLFGTI
+626 ISGDGGLFGTI

-654 GNNKNLGVICNEIVS
+654 GKNKNLGVICNEVVS

-688 IGCKVLNSKITSD
+688 IGCKVLNSKITAD
-701 GAENV
+701 GAENI

-711 FGGDISNCMA
+711 FGGDISDCTA
-721 DGITVSGGKSIG
+721 DGIAVSGGKSIG
-733 GVVGNACIV
+733 GIVGNACTV
-742 TGCIANNITVSSS
+742 TGCIANNITVSGS

-771 FNSGEKPHCAG
+771 FNSGEKPHYAG

-828 TNNGGIAGADGNEN
+828 TNNGGIVGADGNEN

-848 CIVDNANNYPVIGKR
+848 CIVDNANNYSVIGKR

>member
-1 MYFFKVDISSFDYEA
+1 MYFFKADISSFDDEA

-33 FEEKIIT
+33 FEEKMIT

-54 ALVDCAYTQYQTEAV
+54 ALVDCTYTQYQTDAPI
-69 ADGLND
+69 ADGLNS
-75 EKFAQLEAEGK
+75 EKFAQLETEGK
-86 LTVIDAN
+86 LAVIDAN

-106 GKNNLTTYLIVGG
+106 GKKNLTTYLIIGG
-119 IAVVAVILIA
+119 IAVAAVILIA
-129 VSALSGGDKN
+129 VSALSSGNKKN
-139 DTPAETTETSA
+139 IPAETTEPSA
-150 TAETAETD
+150 TTETAETAIPTGEVATPETEIYSAESFEQGEADVPVIETSSAEPPAETAET
-158 TPTEETTTT
+158 
-167 ETEIS
+167 
-172 PAESSEQGE
+172 
-181 ADEPVSETSS
+181 
-191 TTEPPAETTE
+191 
-201 SGYTDSGYSSS
+201 GYTNSGYSSS
-212 SNSGESGVYTITF
+212 SNSGASGVYTITF
-225 YPNGGEG
+225 YANGGEG

-247 PSAESASKF
+247 PSAESASKS

-269 NTDIAYPLY
+269 NTDIAYSLY
-278 DYKMPYENVKLFA
+278 DYKMPYENVKMFA

-328 SIYRDGLFLTGWAKT
+328 SIYRDGLFLTGWAQT
-343 DNAKSALKSLTM
+343 DSAKSALKNLSM

-367 KKPPTAK
+367 KKPPTAII
-374 VTLHYDDKVQ
+374 TLHYDDKVQ

-409 SGWYFENSPVRVE
+409 SGWYFENSPIRVE

-428 DCALYAKWQS
+428 DCDLYAKWQS
-438 AEYITISVD
+438 ATYITISVD
-447 RSYLNKEPLEYKAAL
+447 RSYLNKADIEYKMPL
-462 DMTGN
+462 DMTGY
-467 AKITLPVV
+467 AKLTLPVV
-475 DDKNDIYNSVFG
+475 DDKNDIYNSIF
-487 AKTELGAVCPKR
+487 
-499 GTDAAQQKQ
+499 
-508 TGCTY
+508 GCTY

-578 GYFVQTA
+578 GYFIQTA

-603 TRGYENKSYDYF
+603 ARGYENKSYDYF
-615 VYDGQGHSIKN
+615 VYDGQGYSIKN
-626 ISDDGGLFGTI
+626 ISGDGGLFGTI

-654 GNNKNLGVICNEIVS
+654 GKNKNLGVICNEIVS

-675 DTDEYFSTGNTRI
+675 DTNEYFSTGNTRI
-688 IGCKVLNSKITSD
+688 IGCKVLNSKITAD
-701 GAENV
+701 GAENI

-711 FGGDISNCMA
+711 FGGDISDCMA

-733 GVVGNACIV
+733 GIVGNACTV
-742 TGCIANNITVSSS
+742 TGCIANNITVSGS
-755 AVSAGGIAGT
+755 AVCAGGIAGT

>member
-1 MYFFKVDISSFDYEA
+1 MYFFKVDISSFDDEA

-69 ADGLND
+69 ADGLNA

-106 GKNNLTTYLIVGG
+106 GKNNLTTYLIIGG

-150 TAETAETD
+150 TAEIAETD
-158 TPTEETTTT
+158 TPTEEITTA

-181 ADEPVSETSS
+181 ADEPVSET
-191 TTEPPAETTE
+191 TDTAPPAETAE

-232 TLESI
+232 TLDSI

-247 PSAESASKF
+247 PSAETAAKSISK
-256 ISRKGYKLLGFSD
+256 KGYKLLGFSD

-278 DYKMPYENVKLFA
+278 DYKMPYEDVKLFA
-291 VWEPDTFTVN
+291 VWEPDTFIVT

-313 AEVRYGDSVPLPKDV
+313 AEVKYGDSVPLPKDV
-328 SIYRDGLFLTGWAKT
+328 SVYRDGLFLTGWAQT
-343 DNAKSALKSLTM
+343 DNAKSALKSLSM

-374 VTLHYDDKVQ
+374 ITLHYDDKVQ
-384 VIEAEIGST
+384 IIEAEIGST
-393 LDMLDDFGV
+393 MDMLDDFGV
-402 TKDGEIV
+402 TNDGEIV
-409 SGWYFENSPVRVE
+409 SGWYFENSPARVE
-422 DLDVSG
+422 NLDVSE
-428 DCALYAKWQS
+428 DCDLYAKWQS
-438 AEYITISVD
+438 ATYITISID
-447 RSYLNKEPLEYKAAL
+447 QSYLNKTDIEYKAPL
-462 DMTGN
+462 DMTGY

-475 DDKNDIYNSVFG
+475 DDKDDIYNSVF
-487 AKTELGAVCPKR
+487 
-499 GTDAAQQKQ
+499 
-508 TGCTY
+508 GCTY

-551 GGKGTAE
+551 GGKGTSE

-585 DIAFPRNTD
+585 NIAFPRGTE
-594 RNPISTKKI
+594 RKPISTKKI
-603 TRGYENKSYDYF
+603 TRGYENKSYNYF
-615 VYDGQGHSIKN
+615 VYDGQGYSIKN
-626 ISDDGGLFGTI
+626 VSGEGGLFGTI
-637 AAGTIQNVVVD
+637 AAGTIQNVVVN
-648 GANIKA
+648 GASIRA
-654 GNNKNLGVICNEIVS
+654 GKNGNAGIICNEVIS
-669 YAYPST
+669 YAYPSAENDGYYT
-675 DTDEYFSTGNTRI
+675 TGNTKI
-688 IGCKVLNSKITSD
+688 IGCKVQNSKITAD
-701 GAENV
+701 GAENI

-711 FGGDISNCMA
+711 FGGDISDCMA
-721 DGITVSGGKSIG
+721 DGITFSGGRNSG
-733 GVVGNACIV
+733 GIVGNACTV
-742 TGCIANNITVSSS
+742 TGCIANNITTTS
-755 AVSAGGIAGT
+755 ADSAGGIAGT
-765 AYGVEL
+765 AYGMEL
-771 FNSGEKPHCAG
+771 FNSGENPHYSG
-782 GSIIGCGVRTFTS
+782 GNIIGCGVRTFTS
-795 TAENSGGIVGTAT
+795 TAVNSGGIVGTST
-808 AHNVSAY
+808 AHNASAY
-815 IKSCYAANIYLNG
+815 IKSCYAANIFLNG
-828 TNNGGIAGADGNEN
+828 TNNGGISGADGSKN

-848 CIVDNANNYPVIGKR
+848 CLVDNSNNYPVIGRR

-891 AKSSGYGYWERS
+891 AKSSGYSYWERS

-911 YPCRIFAERN
+911 YPCRIFAERS

>member
-1 MYFFKVDISSFDYEA
+1 
-16 ETVFIIPEQN
+16 
-26 ADENGVP
+26 
-33 FEEKIIT
+33 
-40 QTAEYKAF
+40 
-48 VKRTKT
+48 
-54 ALVDCAYTQYQTEAV
+54 
-69 ADGLND
+69 
-75 EKFAQLEAEGK
+75 
-86 LTVIDAN
+86 
-93 TYSISTGKSAKSK
+93 
-106 GKNNLTTYLIVGG
+106 
-119 IAVVAVILIA
+119 
-129 VSALSGGDKN
+129 
-139 DTPAETTETSA
+139 
-150 TAETAETD
+150 
-158 TPTEETTTT
+158 
-167 ETEIS
+167 
-172 PAESSEQGE
+172 
-181 ADEPVSETSS
+181 
-191 TTEPPAETTE
+191 
-201 SGYTDSGYSSS
+201 
-212 SNSGESGVYTITF
+212 
-225 YPNGGEG
+225 
-232 TLESI
+232 
-237 SAEAGQYVVL
+237 
-247 PSAESASKF
+247 
-256 ISRKGYKLLGFSD
+256 
-269 NTDIAYPLY
+269 
-278 DYKMPYENVKLFA
+278 
-291 VWEPDTFTVN
+291 
-301 YNSNGGTGQLSR
+301 
-313 AEVRYGDSVPLPKDV
+313 
-328 SIYRDGLFLTGWAKT
+328 
-343 DNAKSALKSLTM
+343 M

-374 VTLHYDDKVQ
+374 ITLHYDDKVQ

-409 SGWYFENSPVRVE
+409 SGWYFENFPVRVE

-428 DCALYAKWQS
+428 DCDLYAKWQS
-438 AEYITISVD
+438 ATYITISVD
-447 RSYLNKEPLEYKAAL
+447 QSYLNKADIEYKMPL
-462 DMTGN
+462 DMTGY
-467 AKITLPVV
+467 AKLTLPVV
-475 DDKNDIYNSVFG
+475 DDKNDIYNSVF
-487 AKTELGAVCPKR
+487 
-499 GTDAAQQKQ
+499 
-508 TGCTY
+508 GCTY

-551 GGKGTAE
+551 GGKGTAK

-578 GYFVQTA
+578 GYFIQTA

-615 VYDGQGHSIKN
+615 LYDGQGHSIKN
-626 ISDDGGLFGTI
+626 ISGDGGLFGTI

-654 GNNKNLGVICNEIVS
+654 GNNKNLGVVCNEVVS
-669 YAYPST
+669 YVYPSNN
-675 DTDEYFSTGNTRI
+675 TDEYFSTGNTRI
-688 IGCKVLNSKITSD
+688 FGCKVLNSKITAD

-733 GVVGNACIV
+733 GIVGNACTV
-742 TGCIANNITVSSS
+742 TGCIANNITVSGS
-755 AVSAGGIAGT
+755 AVCAGGIAGT

>member
-1 MYFFKVDISSFDYEA
+1 MYFFKADISSFDDEA

-33 FEEKIIT
+33 FEEKMIT

-54 ALVDCAYTQYQTEAV
+54 ALVDCTYTQYQTDEPI
-69 ADGLND
+69 ADGLNS

-86 LTVIDAN
+86 LAVIDAN

-106 GKNNLTTYLIVGG
+106 GKKNLTTYLIIGG
-119 IAVVAVILIA
+119 IAVAAVILIA
-129 VSALSGGDKN
+129 VSALSSGDKK
-139 DTPAETTETSA
+139 DIPTETTEISA
-150 TAETAETD
+150 TTET
-158 TPTEETTTT
+158 TEIDAQTEGTTTT
-167 ETEIS
+167 ETEI
-172 PAESSEQGE
+172 PLVESSEQGE
-181 ADEPVSETSS
+181 ADEPVSET
-191 TTEPPAETTE
+191 TDTAPPAETSE
-201 SGYTDSGYSSS
+201 IGYTNSGYSSS
-212 SNSGESGVYTITF
+212 SNSGASGVYTITF

-232 TLESI
+232 TLDSI

-247 PSAESASKF
+247 PSAESASKS

-269 NTDIAYPLY
+269 NTDIVYPLY
-278 DYKMPYENVKLFA
+278 DYKMPYENVKMFA
-291 VWEPDTFTVN
+291 VWEPDIFTVT

-343 DNAKSALKSLTM
+343 DNAKSALKNLTM

-374 VTLHYDDKVQ
+374 ITLHYDDKVQ

-393 LDMLDDFGV
+393 LNMLDDFGV

-422 DLDVSG
+422 DLDISE
-428 DCALYAKWQS
+428 DCDLYAKWQS
-438 AEYITISVD
+438 ATYITISVD
-447 RSYLNKEPLEYKAAL
+447 QSYLNKADIEYKMPL
-462 DMTGN
+462 DMTGY
-467 AKITLPVV
+467 AKLTLPVV
-475 DDKNDIYNSVFG
+475 DDKNDIYNSVF
-487 AKTELGAVCPKR
+487 
-499 GTDAAQQKQ
+499 
-508 TGCTY
+508 GCTY

-578 GYFVQTA
+578 GYFIQTA

-615 VYDGQGHSIKN
+615 VYDGQGYSIKN
-626 ISDDGGLFGTI
+626 VSGDGGLFGTI

-654 GNNKNLGVICNEIVS
+654 GKNKNLGVICNEIVS

-688 IGCKVLNSKITSD
+688 IGCKVLNSKITAD
-701 GAENV
+701 GAENI

-711 FGGDISNCMA
+711 FGGDISDCMA

-733 GVVGNACIV
+733 GIVGNACTV
-742 TGCIANNITVSSS
+742 TGCIANNITVSGS
-755 AVSAGGIAGT
+755 AVSLGGIAGT

-808 AHNVSAY
+808 AYNVSAY

-828 TNNGGIAGADGNEN
+828 TNNGGIVGADGNEN

-848 CIVDNANNYPVIGKR
+848 CIVDNANNYPVIGRR

-872 LSVPADTG
+872 LSVSADTG

>member
-1 MYFFKVDISSFDYEA
+1 MYFFKADISSFDDEA

-33 FEEKIIT
+33 FEEKMIT

-54 ALVDCAYTQYQTEAV
+54 ALVDCTYTQYQTDEPI
-69 ADGLND
+69 ADGLNS

-86 LTVIDAN
+86 LAVIDAN

-106 GKNNLTTYLIVGG
+106 GKKNLTTYLIIGG
-119 IAVVAVILIA
+119 IAVAAVILIA
-129 VSALSGGDKN
+129 VSALSSGDKK
-139 DTPAETTETSA
+139 DIPTETTEISA
-150 TAETAETD
+150 TTET
-158 TPTEETTTT
+158 TEIDAQTEGTTTT
-167 ETEIS
+167 ETEI
-172 PAESSEQGE
+172 PLVESSEQGE
-181 ADEPVSETSS
+181 ADEPVSET
-191 TTEPPAETTE
+191 TDTAPPAETSE
-201 SGYTDSGYSSS
+201 IGYTNSGYSSS
-212 SNSGESGVYTITF
+212 SNSGASGVYTITF

-232 TLESI
+232 TLDSI

-247 PSAESASKF
+247 PSAESASKS

-343 DNAKSALKSLTM
+343 DNAKSTLKS
-355 PAENLTLYAVWS
+355 LYAVWS

-374 VTLHYDDKVQ
+374 ITLHYDDKVQ
-384 VIEAEIGST
+384 VIEVEIGST

-422 DLDVSG
+422 NLDVSE
-428 DCALYAKWQS
+428 DCDLYAKWQS
-438 AEYITISVD
+438 ATYITISID
-447 RSYLNKEPLEYKAAL
+447 RSYLNKADIEYKMPL
-462 DMTGN
+462 DMTGY
-467 AKITLPVV
+467 AKLTLPVV
-475 DDKNDIYNSVFG
+475 DDKNDIYNSIF
-487 AKTELGAVCPKR
+487 
-499 GTDAAQQKQ
+499 
-508 TGCTY
+508 GCTY

-578 GYFVQTA
+578 GYFIQTA

-603 TRGYENKSYDYF
+603 ARGYENKSYDYF
-615 VYDGQGHSIKN
+615 VYDGQGYSIKN
-626 ISDDGGLFGTI
+626 ISGDGGLFGTI

-654 GNNKNLGVICNEIVS
+654 GKNKNLGVICNEIVS

-675 DTDEYFSTGNTRI
+675 DTNEYFSTGNTRI
-688 IGCKVLNSKITSD
+688 IGCKVLNSKITAD
-701 GAENV
+701 GAENI

-711 FGGDISNCMA
+711 FGGDISDCMA

-733 GVVGNACIV
+733 GIVGNACTV
-742 TGCIANNITVSSS
+742 TGCIANNITVSGS
-755 AVSAGGIAGT
+755 AVCAGGIAGT

>member
-1 MYFFKVDISSFDYEA
+1 MYFFKADISSFDDEA

-33 FEEKIIT
+33 FEEKMIT

-54 ALVDCAYTQYQTEAV
+54 ALVDCTYTQYQTDEPI
-69 ADGLND
+69 ADGLNS

-86 LTVIDAN
+86 LAVIDAN

-106 GKNNLTTYLIVGG
+106 GKKNLTTYLIIGG
-119 IAVVAVILIA
+119 IAVAAVILIA
-129 VSALSGGDKN
+129 VSALSSGDKK
-139 DTPAETTETSA
+139 DIPTETTEISA
-150 TAETAETD
+150 TTET
-158 TPTEETTTT
+158 TEIDAQTEGTTTT
-167 ETEIS
+167 ETEI
-172 PAESSEQGE
+172 PLVESSEQGE
-181 ADEPVSETSS
+181 ADEPVSET
-191 TTEPPAETTE
+191 TDTAPPAETSE
-201 SGYTDSGYSSS
+201 IGYTNSGYSSS
-212 SNSGESGVYTITF
+212 SNSGASGVYTITF

-232 TLESI
+232 TLDSI

-247 PSAESASKF
+247 PSAESASKS

-328 SIYRDGLFLTGWAKT
+328 SIYRDGLFLTGWAQT
-343 DNAKSALKSLTM
+343 DSAKSALKSLSM

-384 VIEAEIGST
+384 IIEAEIGST
-393 LDMLDDFGV
+393 MDMLDDFGV

-422 DLDVSG
+422 DLDVSE
-428 DCALYAKWQS
+428 DCELYAKWQS
-438 AEYITISVD
+438 ATYITISVD
-447 RSYLNKEPLEYKAAL
+447 RSYLNKEPLEYKTAL

-475 DDKNDIYNSVFG
+475 DDKNDIYNSVF
-487 AKTELGAVCPKR
+487 
-499 GTDAAQQKQ
+499 
-508 TGCTY
+508 GCTY

-535 KFSKSTKL
+535 KFSKSTKI

-615 VYDGQGHSIKN
+615 VYDGNGYSIK
-626 ISDDGGLFGTI
+626 SVSGSGGLFGTI

-654 GNNKNLGVICNEIVS
+654 GKNKNLGVICNEVVS

-688 IGCKVLNSKITSD
+688 IGCKVLNSKITAD
-701 GAENV
+701 GAENI

-711 FGGDISNCMA
+711 FGGDISDCTA
-721 DGITVSGGKSIG
+721 DGIAVSGGKSIG
-733 GVVGNACIV
+733 GIVGNACTV
-742 TGCIANNITVSSS
+742 TGCIANNITVSGS

-765 AYGVEL
+765 AFGVEL
-771 FNSGEKPHCAG
+771 YNSGEKPHCAG

-795 TAENSGGIVGTAT
+795 TSENSGGIVGTET

-842 GHKILY
+842 GHKILF

-903 DSVNGGYP
+903 D
-911 YPCRIFAERN
+911 A

>member
-1 MYFFKVDISSFDYEA
+1 MYFFKVDISSFDDEA

-75 EKFAQLEAEGK
+75 EKFAQLETEGK
-86 LTVIDAN
+86 LAVIDAN

-106 GKNNLTTYLIVGG
+106 GKKNFTTYLIIGG
-119 IAVVAVILIA
+119 IAVAAVILIA
-129 VSALSGGDKN
+129 VSALSGSNKTDA
-139 DTPAETTETSA
+139 PAETTETSA
-150 TAETAETD
+150 TTETAETAIPTGEVA
-158 TPTEETTTT
+158 TP
-167 ETEIS
+167 ETEIYS
-172 PAESSEQGE
+172 AESFEQGE
-181 ADEPVSETSS
+181 ADVPVIETSS
-191 TTEPPAETTE
+191 AEPPAETSE
-201 SGYTDSGYSSS
+201 IGYTNSGYSSS
-212 SNSGESGVYTITF
+212 SNSGASGVYTITF
-225 YPNGGEG
+225 YANGGEG

-269 NTDIAYPLY
+269 NTDIAYSLY
-278 DYKMPYENVKLFA
+278 DYKMPYENVKMFA

-328 SIYRDGLFLTGWAKT
+328 SIYRDGLFLTGWAQT
-343 DNAKSALKSLTM
+343 DSAKSALKNLSM

-367 KKPPTAK
+367 KKPPTAII
-374 VTLHYDDKVQ
+374 TLHYDDKVQ

-409 SGWYFENSPVRVE
+409 SGWYFENSPIRVE

-428 DCALYAKWQS
+428 DCDLYAKWQS
-438 AEYITISVD
+438 ATYITISVD
-447 RSYLNKEPLEYKAAL
+447 RSYLNKADIEYKMPL
-462 DMTGN
+462 DMTGY
-467 AKITLPVV
+467 AKLTLPVV
-475 DDKNDIYNSVFG
+475 DDKNDIYNSIF
-487 AKTELGAVCPKR
+487 
-499 GTDAAQQKQ
+499 
-508 TGCTY
+508 GCTY

-578 GYFVQTA
+578 GYFIQTA

-603 TRGYENKSYDYF
+603 ARGYENKSYDYF
-615 VYDGQGHSIKN
+615 VYDGQGYSIKN
-626 ISDDGGLFGTI
+626 ISGDGGLFGTI

-654 GNNKNLGVICNEIVS
+654 GKNKNLGVICNEIVS

-675 DTDEYFSTGNTRI
+675 DTNEYFSTGNTRI
-688 IGCKVLNSKITSD
+688 IGCKVLNSKITAD
-701 GAENV
+701 GAENI

-711 FGGDISNCMA
+711 FGGDISDCMA

-733 GVVGNACIV
+733 GIVGNACTV
-742 TGCIANNITVSSS
+742 TGCIANNITVSGS

-765 AYGVEL
+765 AFGVEL

>member
-1 MYFFKVDISSFDYEA
+1 MYFFKVDISSFDDEA

-75 EKFAQLEAEGK
+75 EKFAQLETEGK
-86 LTVIDAN
+86 LAVIDAN

-106 GKNNLTTYLIVGG
+106 GKKNFTTYLIIGG
-119 IAVVAVILIA
+119 IAVAAVILIA
-129 VSALSGGDKN
+129 VSALSGSNKTDA
-139 DTPAETTETSA
+139 PAETTETSA
-150 TAETAETD
+150 TTETAETAIPTGEVATPETEIYSAESFEQGEADVPVIETSSAEPPAETAET
-158 TPTEETTTT
+158 
-167 ETEIS
+167 
-172 PAESSEQGE
+172 
-181 ADEPVSETSS
+181 
-191 TTEPPAETTE
+191 
-201 SGYTDSGYSSS
+201 GYTNSGYSSS
-212 SNSGESGVYTITF
+212 SNSGASGVYTITF
-225 YPNGGEG
+225 YANGGEG

-269 NTDIAYPLY
+269 NTDIAYSLY
-278 DYKMPYENVKLFA
+278 DYKMPYENVKMFA

-328 SIYRDGLFLTGWAKT
+328 SIYRDGLFLTGWAQT
-343 DNAKSALKSLTM
+343 DSAKSALKNLSM

-367 KKPPTAK
+367 KKPPTAII
-374 VTLHYDDKVQ
+374 TLHYDDKVQ

-409 SGWYFENSPVRVE
+409 SGWYFENSPIRVE

-428 DCALYAKWQS
+428 DCDLYAKWQS
-438 AEYITISVD
+438 ATYITISVD
-447 RSYLNKEPLEYKAAL
+447 RSYLNKADIEYKMPL
-462 DMTGN
+462 DMTGY
-467 AKITLPVV
+467 AKLTLPVV
-475 DDKNDIYNSVFG
+475 DDKNDIYNSIF
-487 AKTELGAVCPKR
+487 
-499 GTDAAQQKQ
+499 
-508 TGCTY
+508 GCTY

-578 GYFVQTA
+578 GYFIQTA

-603 TRGYENKSYDYF
+603 ARGYENKSYDYF
-615 VYDGQGHSIKN
+615 VYDGQGYSIKN
-626 ISDDGGLFGTI
+626 ISGDGGLFGTI

-654 GNNKNLGVICNEIVS
+654 GKNKNLGVICNEIVS

-675 DTDEYFSTGNTRI
+675 DTNEYFSTGNTRI
-688 IGCKVLNSKITSD
+688 IGCKVLNSKITAD
-701 GAENV
+701 GAENI

-711 FGGDISNCMA
+711 FGGDISDCMA

-733 GVVGNACIV
+733 GIVGNACTV
-742 TGCIANNITVSSS
+742 TGCIANNITVSGS
-755 AVSAGGIAGT
+755 AVCAGGIAGT

-848 CIVDNANNYPVIGKR
+848 CIVDNANNYPVIGRR

-903 DSVNGGYP
+903 DNVNGGYP

>member
-1 MYFFKVDISSFDYEA
+1 MYFFKADISSFDDEA
-16 ETVFIIPEQN
+16 ETVFIIPGQN

-33 FEEKIIT
+33 FEEKMIT

-54 ALVDCAYTQYQTEAV
+54 ALVDCTYTQYQTDEPI
-69 ADGLND
+69 ADGLNS

-86 LTVIDAN
+86 LAVIDAN

-106 GKNNLTTYLIVGG
+106 GKKNFTTYLIIGG
-119 IAVVAVILIA
+119 IAVAAVILIA
-129 VSALSGGDKN
+129 VSALSGSNKTDA
-139 DTPAETTETSA
+139 PAETTEISA
-150 TAETAETD
+150 TMETAETAVL
-158 TPTEETTTT
+158 TEETTTT

-172 PAESSEQGE
+172 LVESSEQGE
-181 ADEPVSETSS
+181 ADVPVSETSS
-191 TTEPPAETTE
+191 AEPPAETAET
-201 SGYTDSGYSSS
+201 GYTNSGYSSS

-237 SAEAGQYVVL
+237 SAEAGQYVIL
-247 PSAESASKF
+247 PSAESASKS

-343 DNAKSALKSLTM
+343 DNAKSTLKSLTM

-374 VTLHYDDKVQ
+374 ITLHYDDKVQ
-384 VIEAEIGST
+384 VIEVEIGST

-409 SGWYFENSPVRVE
+409 SGWYFENFPVRVE

-428 DCALYAKWQS
+428 DCDLYAKWQS
-438 AEYITISVD
+438 ATYITISVD
-447 RSYLNKEPLEYKAAL
+447 QSYLNKADIEYKMPL
-462 DMTGN
+462 DMTGY
-467 AKITLPVV
+467 AKLTLPVV
-475 DDKNDIYNSVFG
+475 DDKNDIYNSVF
-487 AKTELGAVCPKR
+487 
-499 GTDAAQQKQ
+499 
-508 TGCTY
+508 GCTY

-524 GTIEYYGGVES
+524 GTIEYYGGVKS

-551 GGKGTAE
+551 GGKGTVE

-603 TRGYENKSYDYF
+603 GYENKSYDYF
-615 VYDGQGHSIKN
+615 VYDGNGYSIK
-626 ISDDGGLFGTI
+626 SVSGSGGLFGTI

-654 GNNKNLGVICNEIVS
+654 GNNKNLGVVCNEVVS
-669 YAYPST
+669 YVYPSNN
-675 DTDEYFSTGNTRI
+675 TDEYFSTGNTRI
-688 IGCKVLNSKITSD
+688 FGCKVLNSKITAD

>member
-1 MYFFKVDISSFDYEA
+1 MYFFKVDISSFDDEA

-75 EKFAQLEAEGK
+75 EKFAQLETEGK
-86 LTVIDAN
+86 LAVIDAN

-106 GKNNLTTYLIVGG
+106 GKKNFTTYLIIGG
-119 IAVVAVILIA
+119 IAVAAVILIA
-129 VSALSGGDKN
+129 VSALSGSNKTDA
-139 DTPAETTETSA
+139 PAETTETSA
-150 TAETAETD
+150 TTETAETAIPTGEVA
-158 TPTEETTTT
+158 TP
-167 ETEIS
+167 ETEIYS
-172 PAESSEQGE
+172 AESFEQGE
-181 ADEPVSETSS
+181 ADVPVIETSS
-191 TTEPPAETTE
+191 AEPPAETSE
-201 SGYTDSGYSSS
+201 IGYTNSGYSSS
-212 SNSGESGVYTITF
+212 SNSGASGVYTITF
-225 YPNGGEG
+225 YANGGEG

-247 PSAESASKF
+247 PSAESASKS

-343 DNAKSALKSLTM
+343 DNAKSTLKSLTM

-374 VTLHYDDKVQ
+374 ITLHYDDKVQ
-384 VIEAEIGST
+384 VIEVEIGST

-422 DLDVSG
+422 DLDVSE
-428 DCALYAKWQS
+428 DCDLYAKWQS
-438 AEYITISVD
+438 ATYITISVD
-447 RSYLNKEPLEYKAAL
+447 RCYLNKADIEYKVPL
-462 DMTGN
+462 DMTGY
-467 AKITLPVV
+467 AKLTLPVV
-475 DDKNDIYNSVFG
+475 DDKNDVYNSVF
-487 AKTELGAVCPKR
+487 
-499 GTDAAQQKQ
+499 
-508 TGCTY
+508 GCTY

-524 GTIEYYGGVES
+524 GTIEYYGGVKS

-551 GGKGTAE
+551 GGKGTVE

-615 VYDGQGHSIKN
+615 VYDGNGYSIK
-626 ISDDGGLFGTI
+626 SVSGSGGLFGTI
-637 AAGTIQNVVVD
+637 AAGAIQNVVVD

-654 GNNKNLGVICNEIVS
+654 GKNKNLGVICNEVVS

-688 IGCKVLNSKITSD
+688 IGCKVLNSKITAD
-701 GAENV
+701 GAENI

-711 FGGDISNCMA
+711 FGGDISDCTA
-721 DGITVSGGKSIG
+721 DGIAVSGGKSIG
-733 GVVGNACIV
+733 GIVGNACTV
-742 TGCIANNITVSSS
+742 TGCIANNITVSGS

-771 FNSGEKPHCAG
+771 FNSGEKPHYAG

-828 TNNGGIAGADGNEN
+828 TNNGGIVGADGNEN

-848 CIVDNANNYPVIGKR
+848 CIVDNANNYSVIGKR

>member
-1 MYFFKVDISSFDYEA
+1 MYFFKVDISSFDDEA

-54 ALVDCAYTQYQTEAV
+54 ALVDCAYTQYQTDEPI
-69 ADGLND
+69 ADGLNS

-86 LTVIDAN
+86 LAVIDAN

-106 GKNNLTTYLIVGG
+106 GKKNFTTYLIIGG
-119 IAVVAVILIA
+119 IAVAAVILIA
-129 VSALSGGDKN
+129 VSALSGSNKTDA
-139 DTPAETTETSA
+139 PAETTETSA
-150 TAETAETD
+150 TTETAETAIPTGEVA
-158 TPTEETTTT
+158 TP
-167 ETEIS
+167 ETEIYS
-172 PAESSEQGE
+172 AESFEQGE
-181 ADEPVSETSS
+181 ADVPVIETSS
-191 TTEPPAETTE
+191 AEPPAETSE
-201 SGYTDSGYSSS
+201 IGYTNSGYSSS
-212 SNSGESGVYTITF
+212 SNSGASGVYTITF
-225 YPNGGEG
+225 YANGGEG

-247 PSAESASKF
+247 PSAESASKS

-374 VTLHYDDKVQ
+374 ITLHYDDKVQ
-384 VIEAEIGST
+384 VIEVEIGST

-422 DLDVSG
+422 NLDVSE
-428 DCALYAKWQS
+428 DCDLYAKWQS
-438 AEYITISVD
+438 ATYITISID
-447 RSYLNKEPLEYKAAL
+447 RSSLNTEALEYKAAL
-462 DMTGN
+462 DMTGF
-467 AKITLPVV
+467 AKQTLPVV
-475 DDKNDIYNSVFG
+475 DDKDDIYNSVF
-487 AKTELGAVCPKR
+487 
-499 GTDAAQQKQ
+499 
-508 TGCTY
+508 GCTY

-578 GYFVQTA
+578 GYFIQTA

-603 TRGYENKSYDYF
+603 ARGYENKSYDYF
-615 VYDGQGHSIKN
+615 VYDGQGYSIKN
-626 ISDDGGLFGTI
+626 ISGDGGLFGTI

-654 GNNKNLGVICNEIVS
+654 GKNKNLGVICNEIVS

-675 DTDEYFSTGNTRI
+675 DTNEYFSTGNTRI
-688 IGCKVLNSKITSD
+688 IGCKVLNSKITAD
-701 GAENV
+701 GAENI

-711 FGGDISNCMA
+711 FGGDISDCMA

-733 GVVGNACIV
+733 GIVGNACTV
-742 TGCIANNITVSSS
+742 TGCIANNITVSGS
-755 AVSAGGIAGT
+755 AVCAGGIAGT

>member
-1 MYFFKVDISSFDYEA
+1 MYFFKADISSFDDEA
-16 ETVFIIPEQN
+16 ETMFIIPEQN

-33 FEEKIIT
+33 FEEKMIT

-54 ALVDCAYTQYQTEAV
+54 ALVDCTYTQYQTDEPI
-69 ADGLND
+69 ADGLNS

-86 LTVIDAN
+86 LAVIDAN

-106 GKNNLTTYLIVGG
+106 GKKNLTTYLIIGG
-119 IAVVAVILIA
+119 VAVAAVILIA
-129 VSALSGGDKN
+129 VSALSSGNKT
-139 DTPAETTETSA
+139 DTPAETTEISA
-150 TAETAETD
+150 TTETAETD
-158 TPTEETTTT
+158 AQTEETTTT
-167 ETEIS
+167 ETEIP

-181 ADEPVSETSS
+181 ADVPVSETSS
-191 TTEPPAETTE
+191 AEPPAETSET
-201 SGYTDSGYSSS
+201 GYTNSGYSSS

-225 YPNGGEG
+225 YSNGGEG

-237 SAEAGQYVVL
+237 SAEAGQYVIL
-247 PSAESASKF
+247 PSAESVSKS

-278 DYKMPYENVKLFA
+278 DYKMPYENVKMFA
-291 VWEPDTFTVN
+291 VWEPDIFTVT

-328 SIYRDGLFLTGWAKT
+328 SIYREGLFLTGWAKT

-374 VTLHYDDKVQ
+374 ITLHYDDKVQ
-384 VIEAEIGST
+384 IIEAEIGST

-422 DLDVSG
+422 NLDVSE
-428 DCALYAKWQS
+428 DCDLYAKWQS
-438 AEYITISVD
+438 ATYITISVD
-447 RSYLNKEPLEYKAAL
+447 QSYLNKADIEYKMPL
-462 DMTGN
+462 DMTGY
-467 AKITLPVV
+467 AKLTLPVV
-475 DDKNDIYNSVFG
+475 DDKSDIYNSVFG

-551 GGKGTAE
+551 GGKGTVE

-615 VYDGQGHSIKN
+615 VYDGQSYSIKK
-626 ISDDGGLFGTI
+626 IFGDGGLFGTI

-654 GNNKNLGVICNEIVS
+654 GKNKNLGVICNEVVS

-675 DTDEYFSTGNTRI
+675 DTNEYFSTGNTRI
-688 IGCKVLNSKITSD
+688 IGCKVLNSKITAD
-701 GAENV
+701 GAENI

-711 FGGDISNCMA
+711 FGGDISDCMA

-733 GVVGNACIV
+733 GIVGNACIV
-742 TGCIANNITVSSS
+742 TGCIANNITVSGS

-771 FNSGEKPHCAG
+771 FNSGEKPHYAG

-828 TNNGGIAGADGNEN
+828 TNNGGIAGADENEN
-842 GHKILY
+842 AHKILY

-903 DSVNGGYP
+903 DNVNGGYP

>member
-1 MYFFKVDISSFDYEA
+1 MYFFKADISSFDDEA

-33 FEEKIIT
+33 FEEKMIT

-54 ALVDCAYTQYQTEAV
+54 ALVDCTYTQFHTDEPI
-69 ADGLND
+69 ADGLNS
-75 EKFAQLEAEGK
+75 EKFAQLETEGK
-86 LTVIDAN
+86 LAVIDAN

-106 GKNNLTTYLIVGG
+106 GKKNLTTYLIIGG
-119 IAVVAVILIA
+119 IAVAAVILIA
-129 VSALSGGDKN
+129 VSALSGSNKTDA
-139 DTPAETTETSA
+139 PAETTETSA
-150 TAETAETD
+150 TTETAETAD
-158 TPTEETTTT
+158 PTGETTTA
-167 ETEIS
+167 ETEITS
-172 PAESSEQGE
+172 AEFSEQGE
-181 ADEPVSETSS
+181 ADVPVIETSS
-191 TTEPPAETTE
+191 AEPPAETSET
-201 SGYTDSGYSSS
+201 GYTNSGYSSS

-343 DNAKSALKSLTM
+343 DNAKSTLKSLTM

-374 VTLHYDDKVQ
+374 ITLHYDDKVQ
-384 VIEAEIGST
+384 VIEVEIGST

-422 DLDVSG
+422 NLDVSE
-428 DCALYAKWQS
+428 DCDLYAKWQS
-438 AEYITISVD
+438 ATYITISID
-447 RSYLNKEPLEYKAAL
+447 RSYLNTEALEYKAAL
-462 DMTGN
+462 DMTGF
-467 AKITLPVV
+467 AKLTLPVV
-475 DDKNDIYNSVFG
+475 DDKDDIYNSVF
-487 AKTELGAVCPKR
+487 
-499 GTDAAQQKQ
+499 
-508 TGCTY
+508 GCTY

-578 GYFVQTA
+578 GYFIQTA

-603 TRGYENKSYDYF
+603 ARGYENKSYDYF
-615 VYDGQGHSIKN
+615 VYDGQGYSIKN
-626 ISDDGGLFGTI
+626 ISGDGGLFGTI

-654 GNNKNLGVICNEIVS
+654 GKNKNLGVICNEIVS

-675 DTDEYFSTGNTRI
+675 DTNEYFSTGNTRI
-688 IGCKVLNSKITSD
+688 IGCKVLNSKITAD
-701 GAENV
+701 GAENI

-711 FGGDISNCMA
+711 FGGDISDCMA

-733 GVVGNACIV
+733 GIVGNACTV
-742 TGCIANNITVSSS
+742 TGCIANNITVSGS
-755 AVSAGGIAGT
+755 AVCAGGIAGT

>member
-1 MYFFKVDISSFDYEA
+1 MYFFKVDISSFDDEA

-75 EKFAQLEAEGK
+75 EKFAQLETEGK
-86 LTVIDAN
+86 LAVIDAN

-106 GKNNLTTYLIVGG
+106 GKKNFTTYLIIGG
-119 IAVVAVILIA
+119 IAVAAVILIA
-129 VSALSGGDKN
+129 VSALSGSNKTDA
-139 DTPAETTETSA
+139 PAETTETSA
-150 TAETAETD
+150 TTETAETAIPTGEVA
-158 TPTEETTTT
+158 TP
-167 ETEIS
+167 ETEIYS
-172 PAESSEQGE
+172 AESFEQGE
-181 ADEPVSETSS
+181 ADVPVIETSS
-191 TTEPPAETTE
+191 AEPPAETSE
-201 SGYTDSGYSSS
+201 IGYTNSGYSSS
-212 SNSGESGVYTITF
+212 SNSGASGVYTITF
-225 YPNGGEG
+225 YANGGEG

-269 NTDIAYPLY
+269 NTDIAYSLY
-278 DYKMPYENVKLFA
+278 DYKMPYENVKMFA
-291 VWEPDTFTVN
+291 VWEPDIFTVT

-313 AEVRYGDSVPLPKDV
+313 AEVRYGDSVHLPKDV
-328 SIYRDGLFLTGWAKT
+328 SIYREGLFLTGWAKT
-343 DNAKSALKSLTM
+343 NNAKSALKSLTM

-374 VTLHYDDKVQ
+374 ITLHYDDKVQ
-384 VIEAEIGST
+384 VIEVEIGST

-422 DLDVSG
+422 DLDVSE
-428 DCALYAKWQS
+428 DCDLYAKWQS
-438 AEYITISVD
+438 ATYITISVD
-447 RSYLNKEPLEYKAAL
+447 RCYLNKADIEYKVPL
-462 DMTGN
+462 DMTGY
-467 AKITLPVV
+467 AKLTLPVV
-475 DDKNDIYNSVFG
+475 DDKNDVYNSVF
-487 AKTELGAVCPKR
+487 
-499 GTDAAQQKQ
+499 
-508 TGCTY
+508 GCTY

-524 GTIEYYGGVES
+524 GTIEYYGGVKS

-551 GGKGTAE
+551 GGKGTVE

-626 ISDDGGLFGTI
+626 VSGSGGLFGAV

-654 GNNKNLGVICNEIVS
+654 GKNKNLGVICNEIVS

-688 IGCKVLNSKITSD
+688 IGCKVLNSKITAD
-701 GAENV
+701 GAENI

-711 FGGDISNCMA
+711 FGGDISDCMA
-721 DGITVSGGKSIG
+721 DGIAVSGGKSIG
-733 GVVGNACIV
+733 GIVGNACTV
-742 TGCIANNITVSSS
+742 TGCIANNITVSGS